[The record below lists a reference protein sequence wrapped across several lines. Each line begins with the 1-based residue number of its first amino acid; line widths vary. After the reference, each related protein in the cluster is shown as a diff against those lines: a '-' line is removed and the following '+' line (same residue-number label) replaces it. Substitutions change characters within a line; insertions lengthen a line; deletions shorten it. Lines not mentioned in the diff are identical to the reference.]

1 MSDWHNKALQAAEQG
16 RWEEAISHAL
26 RSPPRYDVWQQFPS
40 IAINNGEGMPAS
52 AIEQVIHHLSKPFSP
67 HKENLNS
74 FLFEMASNLPKNLHS
89 STLNKLADAGREDHY
104 VMQAL
109 QSHPNY
115 KPDEKTHHLLNAANF
130 WNTYERK
137 VEPHH
142 FATVKSLFTNQPESL
157 TDHRGNTGSSAEHMH
172 LLPHL
177 KEYAAEAQKK
187 LMGDV
192 HSGNDDFTKIRYF
205 KGQPHVRAFRGVS
218 GHYAQAI
225 REAAGLNESTGE
237 VDRKVLK
244 IPVTHLASW
253 TIDPEVAQRFATVEH
268 LGHPSRQGLVI
279 EKWLPIK
286 DLLHSGYHKSV
297 PAQEHAH
304 RNEYELVFGAEK
316 GHVKVPTSGLHLY
329 GDPNKA
335 QMQPV
340 KVRPHG
346 SNGTATVSSKLPDSM
361 NYTMLMADGPSHPD
375 GVKSVIAYH
384 GPTRV
389 ADMDVN
395 EHGDAV
401 RFSSHPDH
409 EANVKPKMLAHAAK
423 HMGIVKSEQEWGPQ
437 RLDKMAIEDIAPGQK
452 VQGPKAHW
460 STFDYSHVLP
470 EHHQKAGY
478 RLTVSHRADM
488 DDPRSTLLRAT
499 LTHPDHSTMG
509 SMLHWPNE
517 LGSIEAK
524 VVPDFGYEDD
534 KPRKTLVPE
543 ISVLNG
549 KHRGKG
555 LGHSMYEALFAH
567 GLHKH
572 KATHVSS
579 QGMPH
584 STLAHKVHAKLAAK
598 HKLNYSAER
607 IKNKNPVGEYDDKW
621 GRYDYGLTQ
630 QQKSDDWHKSEDWDS
645 LEKMAV
651 ADLPKGKEIYQHPAL
666 SNGPGVRTFDYSHLL
681 TPEHRE
687 QGYEL
692 LVQDNRTGSAKARIY
707 HPKHSV
713 VGVVEGQIHDG
724 PKPTLNVGWSKL
736 HEDHRGKELGVSAYE
751 ALFAHAKQHHNVE
764 TVSSMGNYHSSMA
777 HAAHRKLSQKHG
789 MDYKAEFL
797 DNRLPKGPNDQ
808 KFGPYEYELKN
819 ETEWAKSESNLFD
832 GANNAHTIQAML
844 GFSPIRNSAFAA
856 ARFLAAGNVA
866 SLEQVRRALWEQDGD
881 VEKAALQAYGLP
893 TDEKTLASL
902 RAVMSVENL
911 RKDEGEPETPRASH
925 IEPGV
930 PTATET
936 AVQVKR
942 AFDTLNVEYV
952 KLPGKHSAGSMIA
965 KDPQSH
971 IVFILKPGSGGQSPA
986 AGASEDPSSQSRRE
1000 AAYSAIAQ
1008 QWGIPEVPQADL
1020 LLIDG
1025 KEYAAL
1031 HMLGY
1036 NYKSMEKDRTENAN
1050 VVRDALE
1057 KVAALPTVFKWATL
1071 DYVLGNPDRHGNNI
1085 MLDRQGHIRLIDHG
1099 SAFAGSSFSPAHD
1112 KNSFVPFYLRFRYNG
1127 NFNVLPIK
1135 RKMEVMPRLNPE
1147 QARVFGLWLSQIDKD
1162 RLTHTLQSFG
1172 IDPKPALARLAQL
1185 QLNEG
1190 EPADVTVNRA
1200 WAGA

>member
-40 IAINNGEGMPAS
+40 IAINNGEGMPAH

-74 FLFEMASNLPKNLHS
+74 FLFEMASNLPKNIHS
-89 STLNKLADAGREDHY
+89 DTINKLADVGRDDHY
-104 VMQAL
+104 VMQVL

-157 TDHRGNTGSSAEHMH
+157 TDHRGNTGSSEEHMH

-205 KGQPHVRAFRGVS
+205 KGQPHVRVFRGVS
-218 GHYAQAI
+218 GFYAQAI
-225 REAAGLNESTGE
+225 RDAAGLDESTGE

-244 IPVTHLASW
+244 VPVTHLASW
-253 TIDPEVAQRFATVEH
+253 SSNPRAAKNFASVEH
-268 LGHPSRQGLVI
+268 LGHPEKQGVVI
-279 EKWLPIK
+279 EKWMPVK
-286 DLLHSGYHKSV
+286 NLLHSGYHQVV
-297 PAQEHAH
+297 PGQEHVH
-304 RNEYELVFGAEK
+304 WPEYELVFGADK
-316 GHVKVPTSGLHLY
+316 RHIKVPTSGLHLY
-329 GDPNKA
+329 DGYSNQTK
-335 QMQPV
+335 PV

-346 SNGTATVSSKLPDSM
+346 SSSAANVSAKLPDSM

-395 EHGDAV
+395 EHGEAV

-437 RLDKMAIEDIAPGQK
+437 RLDKMAIEEIAPGQK
-452 VQGPKAHW
+452 VNGPKAHW

-478 RLTVSHRADM
+478 RLTVSHRADA

-524 VVPDFGYEDD
+524 VVSDFGYEDD
-534 KPRKTLVPE
+534 QPRKTLIPE
-543 ISVLNG
+543 VSVVNE

-555 LGHSMYEALFAH
+555 LGHSMYEGLFAH
-567 GLHKH
+567 ALHKH

-579 QGMPH
+579 HGMPH

-598 HKLNYSAER
+598 HKLGYSAQP
-607 IKNKNPVGEYDDKW
+607 IKNKNPVGAYDDKW
-621 GRYDYGLTQ
+621 GHYDYGLAQ
-630 QQKSDDWHKSEDWDS
+630 
-645 LEKMAV
+645 
-651 ADLPKGKEIYQHPAL
+651 
-666 SNGPGVRTFDYSHLL
+666 
-681 TPEHRE
+681 
-687 QGYEL
+687 
-692 LVQDNRTGSAKARIY
+692 
-707 HPKHSV
+707 
-713 VGVVEGQIHDG
+713 
-724 PKPTLNVGWSKL
+724 
-736 HEDHRGKELGVSAYE
+736 
-751 ALFAHAKQHHNVE
+751 
-764 TVSSMGNYHSSMA
+764 
-777 HAAHRKLSQKHG
+777 
-789 MDYKAEFL
+789 
-797 DNRLPKGPNDQ
+797 
-808 KFGPYEYELKN
+808 
-819 ETEWAKSESNLFD
+819 AKSESNLLS

-866 SLEQVRRALWEQDGD
+866 SLEQIRRALWEQDGD

-911 RKDEGEPETPRASH
+911 RKDEGEPEAPRASH

-1000 AAYSAIAQ
+1000 AAYSAVAQ
-1008 QWGIPEVPQADL
+1008 QWGIPEVPHADL

-1036 NYKSMEKDRTENAN
+1036 NYKSMEKARTENAN

-1085 MLDRQGHIRLIDHG
+1085 MLDKQGHIRLIDHG

-1112 KNSFVPFYLRFRYNG
+1112 KNSFVPFYLRFRYSG
-1127 NFNVLPIK
+1127 NFNVLPME
-1135 RKMEVMPRLNPE
+1135 RKMEVMPRLNSD

-1190 EPADVTVNRA
+1190 EPADMTVNRA